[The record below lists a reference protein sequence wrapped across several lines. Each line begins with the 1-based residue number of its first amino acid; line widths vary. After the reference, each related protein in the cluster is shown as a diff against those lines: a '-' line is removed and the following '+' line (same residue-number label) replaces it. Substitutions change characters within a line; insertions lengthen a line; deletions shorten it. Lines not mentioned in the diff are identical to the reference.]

1 MRTFAIAS
9 FALALLACGGGTP
22 APTTA
27 EQSQID
33 ARAIQARIAG
43 AWRLVDFK
51 PEVPLDA
58 MSQALLASQLQT
70 MTVRFDNGRMMA
82 DSPSFHFIRTVQITG
97 AGGNLFKLIATDE
110 TGVSLTSSCQ
120 LSDDGTKLSFRG
132 ETEPWRGMGTLSR

>member
-9 FALALLACGGGTP
+9 LALALLACGGGTP
-22 APTTA
+22 ARTSA

-33 ARAIQARIAG
+33 ARAIQTRISG
-43 AWRLVDFK
+43 VWKLVDYR

-58 MSQALLASQLQT
+58 MTQALLSSQIQT
-70 MTVRFDNGRMMA
+70 MTVRFDNGRLLA
-82 DSPSFHFIRTVQITG
+82 DSPAFHFIRTFQIVG

-110 TGVSLTSSCQ
+110 TGVSLTSSCV
-120 LSDDGTKLSFRG
+120 LSDDGTKISFRG